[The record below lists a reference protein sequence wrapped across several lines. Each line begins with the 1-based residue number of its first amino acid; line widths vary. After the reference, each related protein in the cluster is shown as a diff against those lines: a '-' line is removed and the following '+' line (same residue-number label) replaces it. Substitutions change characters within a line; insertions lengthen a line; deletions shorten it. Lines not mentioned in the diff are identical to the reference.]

1 MEARIFVHNMGIE
14 VGARAGMIAPDESAF
29 DKSRGHIMAPVIEM

>member
-14 VGARAGMIAPDESAF
+14 AGARNGMIAPDESA
-29 DKSRGHIMAPVIEM
+29 PVIEM